1 MKSKVNTTRT
11 VAQLKRRQRF
21 KTNLAAWVLL
31 LPVII
36 VLYLMIWRPV
46 VMGGVWSFFKM
57 KGYTPVEFVG
67 LRNYIEVVKDTQFLP
82 TVWNSVV
89 YVFWSLIVG
98 YLPPMLIAVLLN
110 EMVHFKS
117 GFKITIYLP
126 AIIPG
131 VAAMVLWKFIYA
143 PDTTGLLNMILAKF
157 GISPYGWLNDETFT
171 ILYVIIYM
179 TWSSF
184 GGAMILYL
192 ATLQGVQTEL
202 YEAATIDGAGI
213 FARFRYVTL
222 PQISGVLLLNL
233 VSQIKSV
240 FQVFQEP
247 MVLTQGGPNNASLS
261 VGFQLYKYGFV
272 SGRAGHAMALGL
284 IVFLI
289 LITVTAFYFYL
300 QKKVEENY

>member
-21 KTNLAAWVLL
+21 KTNLAAWILL

-46 VMGGVWSFFKM
+46 VMGGAWSFFKM
-57 KGYTPVEFVG
+57 KGYNPVEFIG
-67 LRNYIEVVKDTQFLP
+67 LRNYVEVVKDTQFLP

-289 LITVTAFYFYL
+289 LIVVTAFYFYL